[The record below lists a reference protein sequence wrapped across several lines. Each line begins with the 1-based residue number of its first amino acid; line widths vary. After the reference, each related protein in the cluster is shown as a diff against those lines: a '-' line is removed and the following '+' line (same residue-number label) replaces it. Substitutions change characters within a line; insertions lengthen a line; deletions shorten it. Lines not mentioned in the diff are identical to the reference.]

1 MADGT
6 ILFAVR
12 ENSGDGGTGAEQL
25 RRIHKELEA
34 AGYEVR
40 WASTS
45 DGARAVLRTEAGLA
59 AAVVDWGLPGA
70 DGKDAKE
77 GGKQAGAEDGKE
89 DGAEDGEPGGSGVL
103 RQVGRRFQNLPVF
116 LITAGEDLDH
126 LPLWVAET
134 VVGYIWPLEDTAPFI
149 AGRIARA
156 ARGYQEDLLPPFF
169 KALREFDDTHEYSW
183 HTPAHSG
190 GVAFLKSPVGRAFY
204 DHFGERLL
212 RSDLSISVGELGSLF
227 EHTGP
232 VGAAER
238 NAARIFGADR
248 TYFVLHGDSTCDRMV
263 GHFSVTRDEIA
274 LVDRNCHKSVLHG
287 LVLSGA
293 RPVYLVPTRNGYGL
307 AGPLPPAEI
316 QAQSVASR
324 IARNPLTPG
333 AVSPDAQYAVLTNS
347 TYDGLCYDALQVAR
361 ALAPSTPRLHFDEAW
376 FAYARF
382 HPLYAGRYGM
392 AVGPGTFPEPER
404 PTVFSTQ
411 STHKLLAALSQS
423 AMVHVK
429 PAPRAP
435 VEHERF
441 NEAFMMHGTTSPL
454 YPMIASLDVAAAM
467 MDGPQGRWLI
477 DEAVAEAVRFRQTV
491 VRIGRRIAA
500 AGDRPGWFFGVWQ
513 PETVTDPATGEQVPF
528 ADAPAELLRTE
539 PSCWQLEPGADWHG
553 FPGLTEGYCLLDPV
567 KVTLTCP
574 GIDASG
580 RMSDWGIPAR
590 VLTAYLA
597 TRNIVVE
604 KTDSYTTLILFSM
617 GITKGKWGTLMDA
630 LMDFKTLYDED
641 APLERVLPEL
651 VEAHPQRYTGGTLRG
666 LCQEMHDH
674 LRETDLVEL
683 LDTAFQDLPEPVTPP
698 QHCYQRLIRGGTERV
713 RLAEA
718 AGRVAAAMV
727 TVTPPGIPVLMPGEN
742 TGTQDGPLLHYLKA
756 LESFD
761 RRFPGFHSEAHGV
774 TLDPDGGDYLIECV
788 RRIPAQQ
795 TGPEAASAQ
804 VTDA

>member
-6 ILFAVR
+6 VLFAVR
-12 ENSGDGGTGAEQL
+12 ELPGSPGTGTEQL

-40 WASTS
+40 WASRR
-45 DGARAVLRTEAGLA
+45 DDAQAVLRTEAGLA
-59 AAVVDWGLPGA
+59 AAVVDWNLP
-70 DGKDAKE
+70 
-77 GGKQAGAEDGKE
+77 AEDTT
-89 DGAEDGEPGGSGVL
+89 DGEPGGADVL
-103 RQVGRRFQNLPVF
+103 RLIGRRFQELPVF
-116 LITAGEDLDH
+116 LITPGEDLDH

-134 VVGYIWPLEDTAPFI
+134 VIGYIWPLEDTAPFI

-156 ARGYQEDLLPPFF
+156 ARGYQEGLLPPFF
-169 KALREFDDTHEYSW
+169 KALRRFDDTHEYSW
-183 HTPAHSG
+183 HTPAHAG
-190 GVAFLKSPVGRAFY
+190 GVAFLKSPVGRAFH

-212 RSDLSISVGELGSLF
+212 RSDLSISVEELGSLF
-227 EHTGP
+227 EHSGP

-287 LVLSGA
+287 LVISGA
-293 RPVYLVPTRNGYGL
+293 RPVYLIPTRNGYGL
-307 AGPLPPAEI
+307 AGPLPPGEI
-316 QAQSVASR
+316 QARSVADR
-324 IARNPLTPG
+324 IARNPLAQG

-347 TYDGLCYDALQVAR
+347 TYDGLCYDTLQVAR
-361 ALAPSTPRLHFDEAW
+361 AFAPSTPRLHFDEAW

-392 AVGPGTFPEPER
+392 AVGPDTFPEPER

-491 VRIGRRIAA
+491 VRTGRRIAA
-500 AGDRPGWFFGVWQ
+500 AGDRPDWFFGVWQ
-513 PETVTDPATGEQVPF
+513 PATVTDPATGDPVPF
-528 ADAPAELLRTE
+528 ADAPAELLRSE
-539 PSCWQLEPGADWHG
+539 PSCWQLEPGAEWHG
-553 FPGLTEGYCLLDPV
+553 FAGLTEGYCLLDPV

-574 GIDASG
+574 GIDATG
-580 RMSDWGIPAR
+580 RMSGWGIPAR

-597 TRNIVVE
+597 TRSIVVE

-630 LMDFKTLYDED
+630 LMDFKALYDED
-641 APLERVLPEL
+641 APLERVLPGL
-651 VEAHPQRYTGGTLRG
+651 VADHGARYAGRTLRG

-683 LDTAFQDLPEPVTPP
+683 LDAAFQDLPEPVAPP
-698 QHCYQRLIRGGTERV
+698 QQCYQQLIRGGTERV
-713 RLAEA
+713 RLADA

-742 TGTQDGPLLHYLKA
+742 TGTPDGPLLRYLTA

-774 TLDPDGGDYLIECV
+774 TMDPDNGDYLIECV
-788 RRIPAQQ
+788 ARRVPAQQ
-795 TGPEAASAQ
+795 DGGRAAA
-804 VTDA
+804 DARA